1 MGSSELG
8 KTYHVENTCEESS
21 VLFAMKYD
29 DSECL
34 NSAIPASDAV
44 KLYQYFADTVS
55 QGVSL
60 SCSATQRE
68 VDAWEQTY
76 STTEAKLKQIKAYC
90 KAMLADVCTVNEKKS
105 VVVFSTLPMFMGFLS
120 NLCFYK
126 NNDAAV
132 HKDGTLSEKVF
143 DNVEFR
149 VYVRRFILDEPKAT
163 TYGMLNSGRMDSQY
177 KGFDWLLYKF
187 IRCGLVHSQSLVD
200 EKEDQDRLVSVEITH
215 DKSVSV
221 KSPKEIDAELG
232 NRNPAETYQC
242 VISAAKLIEWIEK
255 SIEKMFE
262 AANEDENLGES
273 IIEVFKASTPVMKVG
288 TISQVIHNGS
298 AEGIS

>member
-1 MGSSELG
+1 MESNELG
-8 KTYHVENTCEESS
+8 KIYQVGKTCEKSS
-21 VLFAMKYD
+21 VLSAMKYD

-34 NSAIPASDAV
+34 NNAIPARDAV
-44 KLYQYFADTVS
+44 KLYQYFADTAS

-105 VVVFSTLPMFMGFLS
+105 VVAFSTLPMFMGFLS

-187 IRCGLVHSQSLVD
+187 IRCGLVHSQSLVNEDAD
-200 EKEDQDRLVSVEITH
+200 EDRLVSVEITH

-221 KSPKEIDAELG
+221 KSPEDIDAELNIRTDG
-232 NRNPAETYQC
+232 SIYQC
-242 VISAAKLIEWIEK
+242 VISAPKLVEWIGE
-255 SIEKMFE
+255 SIENMFKE
-262 AANEDENLGES
+262 ANEDENLGES

-298 AEGIS
+298 AEGVS